1 MKEERI
7 LLVDGNNCLMRAHFK
22 FKNKWFS
29 NGKIPTSAVYGFFK
43 ILYSNIVRFKITSV
57 VVCFDCHRSK
67 LRTDMYPEYKAH
79 RKRISEDWDQIFK
92 VQFPIIKRILRNLGI
107 VYVWD
112 NKRINEMES
121 DDYLALLYQKNCLS
135 QVYLL
140 SSDEDF
146 VQLLAFP
153 NIKLINP
160 SKDMLVTPKNCKDVY
175 GYTPEQAVDMKILCG
190 DTSDNISGIKGVG
203 PKTALK
209 FLEEYGSIREFL
221 KSDHGD
227 KKFPKSELEPIFKR
241 NQLLI
246 DLFYYLTKVNP
257 EVIPYH
263 DKKHAMDKITLNGIF
278 EKYQLKSFMSSE
290 FMKPF
295 KQLKTYKYEE

>member
-1 MKEERI
+1 
-7 LLVDGNNCLMRAHFK
+7 
-22 FKNKWFS
+22 
-29 NGKIPTSAVYGFFK
+29 
-43 ILYSNIVRFKITSV
+43 
-57 VVCFDCHRSK
+57 
-67 LRTDMYPEYKAH
+67 MYPEYKAH

-160 SKDMLVTPKNCKDVY
+160 SKDMLVTSKNCKDVY

-190 DTSDNISGIKGVG
+190 DTSDNIPGIKGVG

-263 DKKHAMDKITLNGIF
+263 DKKHAMDKITLNEVF

>member
-1 MKEERI
+1 
-7 LLVDGNNCLMRAHFK
+7 
-22 FKNKWFS
+22 
-29 NGKIPTSAVYGFFK
+29 
-43 ILYSNIVRFKITSV
+43 
-57 VVCFDCHRSK
+57 
-67 LRTDMYPEYKAH
+67 
-79 RKRISEDWDQIFK
+79 
-92 VQFPIIKRILRNLGI
+92 
-107 VYVWD
+107 
-112 NKRINEMES
+112 
-121 DDYLALLYQKNCLS
+121 
-135 QVYLL
+135 
-140 SSDEDF
+140 
-146 VQLLAFP
+146 
-153 NIKLINP
+153 
-160 SKDMLVTPKNCKDVY
+160 MLVTSKNCKDVY

-246 DLFYYLTKVNP
+246 DLFYYLTRVNP

-263 DKKHAMDKITLNGIF
+263 DKKHAMDRITLNEIF